1 MTHLSHILIFFS
13 AFNDKAMLYVFF
25 LLWNEPL
32 TDFTYPGEQKY
43 WLKMHL
49 VIFNQVIYEIF
60 PVFVF
65 ILYLLRYLC
74 PCCPLFCRCH
84 FFLTLSFLSL
94 CVGRP
99 SWLNLCWS
107 IPRAQRALCG
117 TACLWQPGSSSWNW
131 CAPGLWDSCGASITA
146 LQHASVGPLLP
157 WPSTRSSAC
166 AALKTSV
173 RAR

>member
-1 MTHLSHILIFFS
+1 MTHLSFFFS

-25 LLWNEPL
+25 LLWYESL

-43 WLKMHL
+43 WLKMHF

-60 PVFVF
+60 PVFLLVF

-74 PCCPLFCRCH
+74 PCYLCFAAASLFPFCH
-84 FFLTLSFLSL
+84 

-146 LQHASVGPLLP
+146 PQHASVGPLLP
-157 WPSTRSSAC
+157 WPTTRSSAC
-166 AALKTSV
+166 AALKTSA